1 MEAQYL
7 LAFKYEYGLGVPQD
21 YDEARKWWLKA
32 AAHGD
37 AMAQANLG
45 ALYFEGEGVPQDYV
59 TSYAWAN
66 IAAAQGNETAQRNRD
81 LAAAKLDAASLGEA
95 QKLSKDY
102 FKRYVEPFQ

>member
-1 MEAQYL
+1 M
-7 LAFKYEYGLGVPQD
+7 
-21 YDEARKWWLKA
+21 EARKWWLKA
-32 AAHGD
+32 AEQGD

-59 TSYAWAN
+59 TAYAWAN